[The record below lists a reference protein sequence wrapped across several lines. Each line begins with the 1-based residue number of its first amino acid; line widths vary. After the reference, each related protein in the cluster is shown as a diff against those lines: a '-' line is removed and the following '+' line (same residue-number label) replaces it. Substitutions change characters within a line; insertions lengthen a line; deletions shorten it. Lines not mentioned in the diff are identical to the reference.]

1 MKPGPAIRTKP
12 IRITLDLS
20 RADYESLNRWL
31 AKAGVEL
38 DQPMS
43 RITLARAL
51 RAMIHATTTDDA
63 VNHVVVDLLREDRGT
78 RR

>member
-20 RADYESLNRWL
+20 RADYQSLNRWL

-43 RITLARAL
+43 RLTPRPGGAGNDPR
-51 RAMIHATTTDDA
+51 
-63 VNHVVVDLLREDRGT
+63 NHH
-78 RR
+78 